1 MLSCGV
7 DSVLISRIEHSM
19 QKESFMQRIYSKEE
33 RAYIKAKHNAA
44 ESAAGHFAAKEALL
58 KALGTGITSLDL
70 HEIGITHTEQGAPI
84 FAFSGKAAQTFN
96 GKEISL
102 SITHA
107 GDYATAFVVIA
118 E

>member
-7 DSVLISRIEHSM
+7 DSVLISRIANSM
-19 QKESFMQRIYSKEE
+19 QKEGFMQRVYSKEE
-33 RAYIKAKHNAA
+33 CAYIKAKHNAA
-44 ESAAGHFAAKEALL
+44 ETAAGHFAAKEALL

-84 FAFSGKAAQTFN
+84 FVLTNKVAQVCD

-107 GDYATAFVVIA
+107 GDYATAFVVI
-118 E
+118 EE